1 MAPEAV
7 GSRADPVVP
16 GRFPPPAR
24 LAILA
29 LLAVTAAESTAAA
42 DPPTCPAAAGPA
54 AIVCEI
60 NAARAEAG
68 RAPLHARPSLAVGA
82 RAHSS
87 DMVERSYFA
96 HESPDGEGPADRA
109 REAGYLRNADDWRVG
124 EILLWSRG
132 APLTA
137 ARAVGMWLDSPSHR
151 RILLSPRYRDVGAGP
166 APGAP
171 FGDPGSASATTVTV
185 MFGRRA

>member
-1 MAPEAV
+1 M
-7 GSRADPVVP
+7 P

-24 LAILA
+24 TA
-29 LLAVTAAESTAAA
+29 LLVLFVAIAAEGRAAA
-42 DPPTCPAAAGPA
+42 DPPTCTPGATDRA

-68 RAPLHARPSLAVGA
+68 SASLQNRPSLAAAA

-87 DMVERSYFA
+87 DMVERRYFA
-96 HESPDGEGPADRA
+96 HESPEGDGPAERA
-109 REAGYLRNADDWRVG
+109 RRAGYMRHAGSWRVG

-132 APLTA
+132 EPLTA
-137 ARAVGMWLDSPSHR
+137 ARAVDMWLDSPSHR

-166 APGAP
+166 VDGAP
-171 FGDPGSASATTVTV
+171 VGDPDVDPATTVTV
-185 MFGRRA
+185 VFGRRR